1 MPWPNPDPHLHDQ
14 DSNWQ
19 DATHLTQRDQ
29 LVADLV
35 REFTIRYLEHWARE
49 PRPDEVYQYLVGAE
63 SVLRKA

>member
-1 MPWPNPDPHLHDQ
+1 
-14 DSNWQ
+14 
-19 DATHLTQRDQ
+19 
-29 LVADLV
+29 VADLV